1 MIEGFDI
8 APFLLSFRLAA
19 ITTVVLFI
27 VSLPLAWVL
36 SQTKSGLKPFIE
48 ALVSMPIV
56 LPPTVLGFYLLVLLS
71 ARSPLGMFFQ
81 EHLHLD
87 LVFTF
92 EGILIASCVYSFPFM
107 LQPLQAGMEQ
117 VPAKIL
123 EASYTL
129 GKSRLQTLFHVIVP
143 NIKPSMLTG
152 LIITFAHTVGEFG
165 VVLMVG
171 GSIQG
176 ETRVASIAI
185 YELVELMDYSTAHIY
200 SFILIAFSFAVLM
213 TVYSINHRYKASGW

>member
-1 MIEGFDI
+1 MSEGFDI
-8 APFLLSFRLAA
+8 EPFLLSFRLAA
-19 ITTVVLFI
+19 ITTVILFA
-27 VSLPLAWVL
+27 VSLPLAWKL
-36 SQTKSGLKPFIE
+36 SQTRSVFKPFVE
-48 ALVSMPIV
+48 ACISMPIV

-71 ARSPLGMFFQ
+71 GRSPLGMFFG
-81 EHLHLD
+81 ERLHID

-92 EGILIASCVYSFPFM
+92 EGILIASCIYSFPFM

-117 VPAKIL
+117 VPVKLL

-129 GKSRLQTLFHVIVP
+129 GKSKLQTLLHVILP

-185 YELVELMDYSTAHIY
+185 YELVERMEYGTAHIY
-200 SFILIAFSFAVLM
+200 AAILIAVSFAVLM
-213 TVYSINHRYKASGW
+213 TVYLLNHRYKIPG

>member
-1 MIEGFDI
+1 MTQGFD
-8 APFLLSFRLAA
+8 AVPFLLSFRLAA
-19 ITTVVLFI
+19 VTTVVLFI
-27 VSLPLAWVL
+27 VSLPLAWFL
-36 SQTKSGLKPFIE
+36 SQTRSGLKPFVE

-56 LPPTVLGFYLLVLLS
+56 LPPTVLGFYLLVFLS
-71 ARSPLGMFFQ
+71 GRSPLGMFFQ
-81 EHLHLD
+81 EHLHVD

-107 LQPLQAGMEQ
+107 LQPLQSGMEQ
-117 VPAKIL
+117 VPVKLL

-129 GKSRLQTLFHVIVP
+129 GKSKFQTLFRVVVP
-143 NIKPSMLTG
+143 SIKPSMLTG

-185 YELVELMDYSTAHIY
+185 YELVELMDYRTAHVY
-200 SFILIAFSFAVLM
+200 SFILIAFSFIVLM
-213 TVYSINHRYKASGW
+213 SVYILNHRKRASG

>member
-1 MIEGFDI
+1 MSEGFDI
-8 APFLLSFRLAA
+8 EPFLLSFRLAA
-19 ITTVVLFI
+19 ITTVILFA
-27 VSLPLAWVL
+27 VSLPLAWKL
-36 SQTKSGLKPFIE
+36 SQTRSVFKPFVE
-48 ALVSMPIV
+48 ACISMPIV

-71 ARSPLGMFFQ
+71 GRSPLGMFFG
-81 EHLHLD
+81 ERLHID

-92 EGILIASCVYSFPFM
+92 EGILIASCIYSFPFM

-117 VPAKIL
+117 VPVKLL

-129 GKSRLQTLFHVIVP
+129 GKSKLQTLLHVILP

-185 YELVELMDYSTAHIY
+185 YELVERMEYGTAHIY
-200 SFILIAFSFAVLM
+200 AAILIAFSFAVLM
-213 TVYSINHRYKASGW
+213 TVYLLNHRYKIPG

>member
-1 MIEGFDI
+1 MNPGFDVE
-8 APFLLSFRLAA
+8 PFLLSFRLSA
-19 ITTVVLFI
+19 ITTIVLFI
-27 VSLPLAWVL
+27 VSVPLAWKL
-36 SQTKSGLKPFIE
+36 SQTRSRSKPFIE

-56 LPPTVLGFYLLVLLS
+56 LPPTVLGFYLLIFLS
-71 ARSPLGMFFQ
+71 DRSPLGMFLKETFG
-81 EHLHLD
+81 LD

-92 EGILIASCVYSFPFM
+92 EGVLIASCIYSFPFM
-107 LQPLQAGMEQ
+107 LQPLQSGMEQ
-117 VPAKIL
+117 VPVKLL

-129 GKSRLQTLFHVIVP
+129 GKSKLETLLHVILP

-185 YELVELMDYSTAHIY
+185 YELVELLDYGTAHIY
-200 SFILIAFSFAVLM
+200 SLILIAFSFTVLM
-213 TVYSINHRYKASGW
+213 IVYILNHRNRITG

>member
-1 MIEGFDI
+1 MNSGFDI
-8 APFLLSFRLAA
+8 QPFLLSFRLAA
-19 ITTVVLFI
+19 ITTVMLFI
-27 VSLPLAWVL
+27 ISVPLAWKL
-36 SQTKSGLKPFIE
+36 SQTRSRSKPFVE

-56 LPPTVLGFYLLVLLS
+56 LPPTVLGFYLLVFLS
-71 ARSPLGMFFQ
+71 DRSPLGGFIK
-81 EHLHLD
+81 EVLGLD

-92 EGILIASCVYSFPFM
+92 EGVLVASCIYSFPFM
-107 LQPLQAGMEQ
+107 LQPLQSGMEQ
-117 VPAKIL
+117 VPVKLL

-129 GKSRLQTLFHVIVP
+129 GKSKFNTLFHVILP
-143 NIKPSMLTG
+143 NIKPSLLTG

-185 YELVELMDYSTAHIY
+185 YELVELLDYRTAHIY
-200 SFILIAFSFAVLM
+200 SLILIAFSFIVLVS
-213 TVYSINHRYKASGW
+213 VYILNHRKRGTG

>member
-1 MIEGFDI
+1 MIQGFDA

-19 ITTVVLFI
+19 VTTVVLFI
-27 VSLPLAWVL
+27 VSLPLAWTL
-36 SQTKSGLKPFIE
+36 SQTRSRLKPFIE

-56 LPPTVLGFYLLVLLS
+56 LPPTVLGFYLLVFLS
-71 ARSPLGMFFQ
+71 GRSPLGMFFQ
-81 EHLHLD
+81 EYLHVD

-117 VPAKIL
+117 VPTKLL

-129 GKSRLQTLFHVIVP
+129 GKSKLQTLFQVIVP

-185 YELVELMDYSTAHIY
+185 YEQVELMDYGTAHIY

-213 TVYSINHRYKASGW
+213 TVYILNHRYKASGW

>member
-1 MIEGFDI
+1 MTPDFDVE
-8 APFLLSFRLAA
+8 PFLLSFRLAA
-19 ITTVVLFI
+19 ITTVTLFVI
-27 VSLPLAWVL
+27 SVPLAWVL
-36 SQTKSGLKPFIE
+36 SRTRSRSKPFIE

-56 LPPTVLGFYLLVLLS
+56 LPPTVLGFYLLILLS
-71 ARSPLGMFFQ
+71 NRSPFGMFLNEAFGL
-81 EHLHLD
+81 E

-92 EGILIASCVYSFPFM
+92 EGVLLASCIYSFPFM
-107 LQPLQAGMEQ
+107 LQPLQSGMEQ
-117 VPAKIL
+117 VPVKLL

-129 GKSRLQTLFHVIVP
+129 GKSKLETLLHVILP

-185 YELVELMDYSTAHIY
+185 YEQVEMLDYGTAHIY
-200 SFILIAFSFAVLM
+200 SFILIAFSFTVLM
-213 TVYSINHRYKASGW
+213 TVYILNHRYRISG

>member
-1 MIEGFDI
+1 MNSGFDI
-8 APFLLSFRLAA
+8 QPFLLSFRLAA
-19 ITTVVLFI
+19 ITTVMLFI
-27 VSLPLAWVL
+27 ISVPLAWKL
-36 SQTKSGLKPFIE
+36 SQTRSRSKPFVE

-56 LPPTVLGFYLLVLLS
+56 LPPTVLGFYLLVFLS
-71 ARSPLGMFFQ
+71 DRSPLGGFIK
-81 EHLHLD
+81 EILGLD

-92 EGILIASCVYSFPFM
+92 EGVLVASCIYSFPFM
-107 LQPLQAGMEQ
+107 LQPLQSGMEQ
-117 VPAKIL
+117 VPVKLL

-129 GKSRLQTLFHVIVP
+129 GKSKFNTLFHVILP
-143 NIKPSMLTG
+143 NIKPSLLTG

-185 YELVELMDYSTAHIY
+185 YELVELLDYRTAHIY
-200 SFILIAFSFAVLM
+200 SLILIAFSFIVLM
-213 TVYSINHRYKASGW
+213 SVYILNHRKKSTG

>member
-1 MIEGFDI
+1 MNSGFDI
-8 APFLLSFRLAA
+8 QPFLLSFRLAA
-19 ITTVVLFI
+19 ITTVMLFI
-27 VSLPLAWVL
+27 ISVPLAWKL
-36 SQTKSGLKPFIE
+36 SQTRSRSKPFVE

-56 LPPTVLGFYLLVLLS
+56 LPPTVLGFYLLVFLS
-71 ARSPLGMFFQ
+71 DRSPLGGFIK
-81 EHLHLD
+81 EVLGLD

-92 EGILIASCVYSFPFM
+92 EGVLVASCIYSFPFM
-107 LQPLQAGMEQ
+107 LQPLQSGMEQ
-117 VPAKIL
+117 VPVKLL

-129 GKSRLQTLFHVIVP
+129 GKSKFNTLFHVILP
-143 NIKPSMLTG
+143 NIKPSLLTG

-185 YELVELMDYSTAHIY
+185 YELVELLDYRTAHIY
-200 SFILIAFSFAVLM
+200 SLILIAFSFIVLM
-213 TVYSINHRYKASGW
+213 SVYILNHRKKSTG

>member
-1 MIEGFDI
+1 MSEGFDI
-8 APFLLSFRLAA
+8 EPFLLSFRLAA
-19 ITTVVLFI
+19 ITTVILFA
-27 VSLPLAWVL
+27 VSLPLAWKL
-36 SQTKSGLKPFIE
+36 SQTRSVFKPFVE
-48 ALVSMPIV
+48 AFISMPIV

-71 ARSPLGMFFQ
+71 GRSPLGMFFG
-81 EHLHLD
+81 ERLHID

-92 EGILIASCVYSFPFM
+92 EGILIASCIYSFPFM

-117 VPAKIL
+117 VPTKLL

-129 GKSRLQTLFHVIVP
+129 GKSKLQTLFHVIVP

-185 YELVELMDYSTAHIY
+185 YELVERMEYGTAHIY
-200 SFILIAFSFAVLM
+200 AVILIAFSFAVLV
-213 TVYSINHRYKASGW
+213 TVYLLNHRYKISG

>member
-1 MIEGFDI
+1 MNPGFDVE
-8 APFLLSFRLAA
+8 PFLLSFRLAA
-19 ITTVVLFI
+19 ITTILLFI
-27 VSLPLAWVL
+27 VSVPLAWKL
-36 SQTKSGLKPFIE
+36 SQTRSGAKPFIE

-56 LPPTVLGFYLLVLLS
+56 LPPTVLGFYLLVFLS
-71 ARSPLGMFFQ
+71 DRSPLGMFLNERFG
-81 EHLHLD
+81 LD

-92 EGILIASCVYSFPFM
+92 EGVLVASCIYSFPFM
-107 LQPLQAGMEQ
+107 LQPLQSGMEQ
-117 VPAKIL
+117 VPVKLL

-129 GKSRLQTLFHVIVP
+129 GKSKLETLLHVILP
-143 NIKPSMLTG
+143 NIKPSILTG

-185 YELVELMDYSTAHIY
+185 YELVELLDYGTAHIY
-200 SFILIAFSFAVLM
+200 SLILIAFSFAVLM
-213 TVYSINHRYKASGW
+213 TVYILNHRYKASGW

>member
-1 MIEGFDI
+1 MSSGFDVQ
-8 APFLLSFRLAA
+8 PFLLSFRLAA
-19 ITTVVLFI
+19 ITTVMLFI
-27 VSLPLAWVL
+27 ICVPLAWKL
-36 SQTKSGLKPFIE
+36 SQTRSRSKPFVE

-56 LPPTVLGFYLLVLLS
+56 LPPTVLGFYLLVFLS
-71 ARSPLGMFFQ
+71 DRSPLGGFIK
-81 EHLHLD
+81 EVLGLD

-92 EGILIASCVYSFPFM
+92 EGVLVASCIYSFPFM
-107 LQPLQAGMEQ
+107 LQPLQSGMEQ
-117 VPAKIL
+117 VPVKLL

-129 GKSRLQTLFHVIVP
+129 GKSEVHTLFHVILP
-143 NIKPSMLTG
+143 NIKPSLLTG

-185 YELVELMDYSTAHIY
+185 YELVELLDYRTAHIY
-200 SFILIAFSFAVLM
+200 SLILIAFSFIVLM
-213 TVYSINHRYKASGW
+213 SVYILNHRKRASG